1 MGVDLIMKSSL
12 VRKTLDNIT
21 VLFVGFENFENFINK
36 KIKDIEG
43 YNNKKEILKTEDPK
57 LSKKISEGKDV
68 SNCASG
74 SGMRMKTENI
84 VIDSD
89 EIYNKTFKNK
99 EFDYKDGFKNG
110 KGIVIDI
117 KNKANK
123 TRKNLEIIDIDINN
137 KEISSGYDIKSSM
150 ENPLN
155 LNSPKRIKMV
165 LDKIK
170 NDNINKLPQVLYTEN
185 NFR

>member
-21 VLFVGFENFENFINK
+21 VLFIGFENFENFINK
-36 KIKDIEG
+36 KLKDIEG
-43 YNNKKEILKTEDPK
+43 YKKENLKTEEPK
-57 LSKKISEGKDV
+57 LSRKISEGKDTNYI
-68 SNCASG
+68 STS
-74 SGMRMKTENI
+74 SIRMKTENI
-84 VIDSD
+84 VINSD
-89 EIYNKTFKNK
+89 EIFNRTSKNK
-99 EFDYKDGFKNG
+99 EFDHKDGYGNG
-110 KGIVIDI
+110 IGIKI
-117 KNKANK
+117 KANK
-123 TRKNLEIIDIDINN
+123 LRINIDSIEADINN
-137 KEISSGYDIKSSM
+137 KEISSGFDKKSSM

-155 LNSPKRIKMV
+155 LNSPKRNKMV